1 MIKLLTPAVVLN
13 ERDKERR
20 LQAMKINPSNLSPTD
35 SYHLLVSVVLPR
47 PIAWVS
53 TVDRHGIFNLA
64 PFSAFCIVSVEP
76 AMVGFSVGTRRDGQ
90 KKDTLRNIETTKE
103 FVINVVEESLAKA
116 MNITSAPY
124 PSDVSE
130 MEEAGLTPVKAD
142 LVKAP
147 LLAESPINMECRL
160 KQVLKFGE
168 TATTDSFIIGELLLI
183 HVRDELYAN
192 GEVQVSKLKAIGR
205 LGGNMYCRIQDMFE
219 MKRLTTE

>member
-1 MIKLLTPAVVLN
+1 
-13 ERDKERR
+13 
-20 LQAMKINPSNLSPTD
+20 
-35 SYHLLVSVVLPR
+35 
-47 PIAWVS
+47 
-53 TVDRHGIFNLA
+53 
-64 PFSAFCIVSVEP
+64 
-76 AMVGFSVGTRRDGQ
+76 MVGFNVGTRRDGR
-90 KKDTLRNIETTKE
+90 KKDTLSNIETTKE

-116 MNITSAPY
+116 MHITSAPY

-130 MEEAGLTPVKAD
+130 IKEAGLTPVRGD

-168 TATTDSFIIGELLLI
+168 TAKTDSFIIDKLLLI

>member
-1 MIKLLTPAVVLN
+1 M
-13 ERDKERR
+13 
-20 LQAMKINPSNLSPTD
+20 
-35 SYHLLVSVVLPR
+35 
-47 PIAWVS
+47 
-53 TVDRHGIFNLA
+53 
-64 PFSAFCIVSVEP
+64 
-76 AMVGFSVGTRRDGQ
+76 
-90 KKDTLRNIETTKE
+90 
-103 FVINVVEESLAKA
+103 
-116 MNITSAPY
+116 
-124 PSDVSE
+124 
-130 MEEAGLTPVKAD
+130 KAD

-192 GEVQVSKLKAIGR
+192 GEVQVSKLKVIGR